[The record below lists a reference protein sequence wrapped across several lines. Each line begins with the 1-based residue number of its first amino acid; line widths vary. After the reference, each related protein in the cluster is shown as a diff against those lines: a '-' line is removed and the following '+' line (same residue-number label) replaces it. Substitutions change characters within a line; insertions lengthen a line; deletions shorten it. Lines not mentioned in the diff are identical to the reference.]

1 MVTDVFDVPGM
12 HVTDHAFE
20 LPLDH
25 ARPDGPAITVFAR
38 ELVASER
45 RNDDGPVL
53 VYFQGGPGFSSP
65 RPTDASGWIGA
76 ALKEFRVLLLDQ
88 RGTGKSSPITAQTI
102 GEIGDDALQA
112 AYLSHFRADAI
123 VSDAEAIRRELLGDE
138 RRWSILGQSFG
149 GFCALRYLSA
159 APEGL
164 GRVLITGGL
173 ATLERPADD
182 VYRATYRRLRARN
195 DAYYARYTRDR
206 QGWTD
211 VAAYLAEH
219 DVRFPDGE
227 RLTVERLQFL
237 GMDLGRSDGFE
248 SLHFLLEGAFVTLR
262 GGRRLAEP
270 FVREVYRRQDFVA
283 SPLFAVL
290 HEPIYAQERATRWAA
305 QRLLEEAPEVPY
317 VPGKAL
323 RFTGEMIYPW
333 MFEQYPGLRPF
344 AGAADR
350 VAAKDDWPRLYDP
363 ERLAANEV
371 PVAALAYLDDM
382 YVDYD
387 YSRETA
393 AAVRGLRLWSTDE
406 YQHNG
411 LLADGERILERL
423 LAMTRGPV

>member
-1 MVTDVFDVPGM
+1 MVIDAFDLPGM

-38 ELVASER
+38 ELVAPER

-53 VYFQGGPGFSSP
+53 VYLQGGPGSPSP
-65 RPTDASGWIGA
+65 RPAGTISWITR
-76 ALKEFRVLLLDQ
+76 ALEEFRVLLLDQ
-88 RGTGKSSPITAQTI
+88 RGTGRSSAITAQTVA
-102 GEIGDDALQA
+102 ELGDASSQA
-112 AYLSHFRADAI
+112 DYLSHFRADAI
-123 VSDAEAIRRELLGDE
+123 VADAEAIRREVLGDE

-164 GRVLITGGL
+164 DRALITGGL
-173 ATLERPADD
+173 ASLQRPVED
-182 VYRATYRRLRARN
+182 VYRATYRRLRVRN
-195 DAYYARYTRDR
+195 DAYYARYPRDR

-211 VAAYLAEH
+211 VAEHVTEH
-219 DVRFPDGE
+219 DVRLPDGE

-237 GMDLGRSDGFE
+237 GMELGRSDGFE
-248 SLHFLLEGAFVTLR
+248 SLHFLLEGAFVSVR
-262 GGRRLAEP
+262 GARQLAEP
-270 FVREVYRRQDFVA
+270 FLHEVYRRQGFVA
-283 SPLFAVL
+283 TPLFAVL

-305 QRLLEEAPEVPY
+305 QRLLEEAPEVSFAA
-317 VPGKAL
+317 GRSF

-333 MFEQYPGLRPF
+333 MFQQFPGLRPF
-344 AGAADR
+344 AAA
-350 VAAKDDWPRLYDP
+350 AEELATKDDWPRLYDP

-382 YVDYD
+382 YVDYG

-393 AAVRGLRLWSTDE
+393 HAVGSLRLWSTDE

-411 LLADGERILERL
+411 LRADGERILDRL
-423 LAMTRGPV
+423 LAMSQGPV